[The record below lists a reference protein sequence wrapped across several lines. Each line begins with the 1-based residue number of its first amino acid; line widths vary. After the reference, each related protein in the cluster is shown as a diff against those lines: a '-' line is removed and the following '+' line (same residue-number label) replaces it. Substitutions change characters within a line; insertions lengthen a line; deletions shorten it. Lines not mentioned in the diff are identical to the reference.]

1 MTTKAIR
8 TAGISGA
15 CALLAASAVIA
26 AAPTA
31 DAATTTHCTAGNSSA
46 LTNGYPLNYVRT
58 TRTYCPDFT
67 DSGSPYTLVID
78 RLDILI
84 MDPWG
89 QSSTI
94 WYNVTATCGSVRED
108 PGGIL
113 YFNSC
118 TYRST

>member
-1 MTTKAIR
+1 MITKALR
-8 TAGISGA
+8 TAGVSGA
-15 CALLAASAVIA
+15 CALLAATAVIA

-46 LTNGYPLNYVRT
+46 LANGYPLNYVRT
-58 TRTYCPDFT
+58 SRTYCPDFT
-67 DSGSPYTLVID
+67 DSGAPYTLVMD
-78 RLDILI
+78 ALGILI
-84 MDPWG
+84 MGPLG
-89 QSSTI
+89 QYSSI